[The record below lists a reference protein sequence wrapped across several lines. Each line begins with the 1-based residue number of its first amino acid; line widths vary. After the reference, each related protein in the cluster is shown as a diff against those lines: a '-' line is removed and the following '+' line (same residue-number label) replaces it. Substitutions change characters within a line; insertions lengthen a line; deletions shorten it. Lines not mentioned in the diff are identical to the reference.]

1 MVKALQEVQ
10 NKAAR
15 VVARLDAFTPTKRLM
30 LACGWLSVRQL
41 LVYHSLVLLYRI
53 VQSQTPLY
61 LHSKIKAGGSFSYR
75 TRQAARFS
83 PGFSFE
89 GVHPTDSGS
98 IRPGSY
104 PTLDLSKRG
113 WCSKSVELF
122 NTLPTTLKL
131 EKSLVKFK
139 TRLKEWINK
148 NIDI

>member
-1 MVKALQEVQ
+1 MKALQVVQ

-15 VVARLDAFTPTKRLM
+15 VVTRLDAFTPTKRLM

-53 VQSQTPLY
+53 VESQTPLY

-75 TRQAARFS
+75 TWQAARFS

-89 GVHPTDSGS
+89 VVHPADADSGS

-113 WCSKSVELF
+113 WCSKSVEFF
-122 NTLPTTLKL
+122 NTLHYQLHL
-131 EKSLVKFK
+131 NWRGV
-139 TRLKEWINK
+139 
-148 NIDI
+148 